1 MNFGVDNSKLTAF
14 SNNFN
19 ATKSDLEGIIIDY
32 TDYKNQPNYLVS
44 ANGNVVVFDKVET
57 IDKVVDF

>member
-1 MNFGVDNSKLTAF
+1 M
-14 SNNFN
+14 
-19 ATKSDLEGIIIDY
+19 EGIIIDY